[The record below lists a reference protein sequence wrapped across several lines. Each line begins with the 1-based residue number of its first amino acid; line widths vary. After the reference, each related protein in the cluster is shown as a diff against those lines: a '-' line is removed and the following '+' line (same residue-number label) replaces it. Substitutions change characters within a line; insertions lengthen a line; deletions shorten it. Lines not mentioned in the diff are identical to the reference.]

1 MNLESYDAI
10 ATQWDRHR
18 VQLSTSEARILT
30 RLVDGLEPDSVV
42 LDLGC
47 GTGRP
52 IATHVA
58 ALGFRVCG
66 VDQSAAML
74 DIARTR
80 LPDHEWIR
88 SEIENFPFATP
99 CAAAIAW
106 DSLFHI
112 PRVHHEAIF
121 ARLRCA
127 LPIGGRFALTAGG
140 SDHPAFIDSMLDH
153 QFFYDSHPP
162 SVTMA
167 LLERTGF
174 RIEHHEYLNDPDGAR
189 DKGRIAVV
197 AIAADADA
205 VWREPLEPPV

>member
-10 ATQWDRHR
+10 ALQWDSQRT
-18 VQLSTSEARILT
+18 QLSRAEARILT
-30 RLVDGLEPDSVV
+30 RLADGLEPDSVV

-52 IATHVA
+52 IATHFA
-58 ALGFRVCG
+58 ASGFRVCG
-66 VDQSAAML
+66 VDQSPAML
-74 DIARTR
+74 ELARTR
-80 LPDHEWIR
+80 LPTHQWIR
-88 SEIENFPFATP
+88 SEIENFRFAAP
-99 CAAAIAW
+99 CAVAIAW

-121 ARLRCA
+121 ARLRRA

-153 QFFYDSHPP
+153 RFFYDSHPP

-174 RIEHHEYLNDPDGAR
+174 RIEHHEYLNYPDGGR
-189 DKGRIAVV
+189 DRGRIAVV
-197 AIAADADA
+197 AAAAETTVNTQA
-205 VWREPLEPPV
+205 